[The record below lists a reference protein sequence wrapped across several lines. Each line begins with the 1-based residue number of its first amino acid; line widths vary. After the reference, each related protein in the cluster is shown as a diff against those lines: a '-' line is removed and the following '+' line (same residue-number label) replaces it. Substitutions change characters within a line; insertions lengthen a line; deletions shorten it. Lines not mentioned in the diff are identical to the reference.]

1 MFRQWSV
8 LRTRLSFFLLISAL
22 LAGCAGLTLQ
32 NQIDALMQ
40 QGQQLYA
47 EKQYGQAA
55 DKFLTVISKSPTY
68 WQAYLWAA
76 RSFIAQGSW
85 KEAIANARKA
95 FDLAPKDQESL
106 AAFAQA
112 LFGGGADALQ
122 NGHFA
127 DSVNLFVEYLKLE
140 PGNAQAWLN
149 VAKAYL
155 GQKDFSRA
163 LGALVQGLASADASQ
178 RQEFIR
184 QLLEGGKQAFAS
196 GQYRDSIGLLKEYLK
211 YDRKELQAYLNLA
224 KAYWEAGDKGKAFD
238 AFKEVLKL
246 NPNQEEAM
254 RFLLKR

>member
-1 MFRQWSV
+1 MQKYSA
-8 LRTRLSFFLLISAL
+8 LRARLSLFLLLSAL

-55 DKFLTVISKSPTY
+55 DKFLTVIGKDATY

-85 KEAIANARKA
+85 KEALANARKA
-95 FDLAPKDQESL
+95 FDLAPKDKDAL
-106 AAFAQA
+106 TAFAQA

-122 NGHFA
+122 SGRFA

-140 PGNAQAWLN
+140 PGNAQAWLS

-155 GQKDFSRA
+155 GQKDFSQA

-178 RQEFIR
+178 RQEFTR

-196 GQYRDSIGLLKEYLK
+196 GKYKDSIGLLKEYLK
-211 YDRKELQAYLNLA
+211 YDKKEFQAYLNLA
-224 KAYWEAGDKGKAFD
+224 KAYWEAGDKSKAFD
-238 AFKEVLKL
+238 AFKEVLRL